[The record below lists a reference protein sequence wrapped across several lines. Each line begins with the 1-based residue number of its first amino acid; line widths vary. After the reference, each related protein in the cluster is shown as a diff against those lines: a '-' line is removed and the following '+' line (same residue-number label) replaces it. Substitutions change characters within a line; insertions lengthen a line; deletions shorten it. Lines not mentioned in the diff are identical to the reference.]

1 MSKEDFVILHGKVTA
16 DMGNTIFKVS
26 SLKKETG
33 ENEHGD
39 PVYQSFSGI
48 ESLTCTISGNIRKNN
63 ITIINGDDVVVEIS
77 PYDFTRGRIVYRAT
91 GGRKY
96 YSSSGGGK
104 NKKKTSKPAVQ
115 EE

>member
-1 MSKEDFVILHGKVTA
+1 MSKEDFVVLHGKVTA

-33 ENEHGD
+33 ENEYGE
-39 PVYQSFSGI
+39 PIYQSFSGI

-96 YSSSGGGK
+96 YSNSGGKG
-104 NKKKTSKPAVQ
+104 KKKSNKPAPQ